1 MKLCGRKTRDMF
13 DRYSIND
20 AANLARAVRRRFTDV
35 ATIPARTANKRQTFQ
50 RAPSRASS

>member
-20 AANLARAVRRRFTDV
+20 AANLARAVRRRFHRRGNDSGENSKQ
-35 ATIPARTANKRQTFQ
+35 TADISAGAEQGQ
-50 RAPSRASS
+50 